1 MLLNGGAEPHSH
13 AWGLRRARQGARFQL
28 LMKLQGIFISV
39 ATPFNHRGE
48 IWPIKVEH
56 NVVKWNRTGVAGYVL
71 AGAACET
78 SSLSSEEQAR
88 MFDLV
93 SKYAAPDKLVV
104 AAADLPELIGIAKA
118 PGIVPGTLTE
128 KAPGGLCQSDAG
140 FASSL
145 AAGASGIVST
155 MANAAPYTMIS
166 IWEAHRTRDTEA
178 AADWQSRIAKAV
190 EMINGSNGIAALKY
204 AMDLNGYYGGPPR
217 LPLTV
222 LTPGEKQEVER
233 AFAGIKG

>member
-1 MLLNGGAEPHSH
+1 
-13 AWGLRRARQGARFQL
+13 
-28 LMKLQGIFISV
+28 MKLQGIFISV

-56 NVVKWNRTGVAGYVL
+56 NVAKWNRTGVAGYVVN
-71 AGAACET
+71 GAASENA
-78 SSLSSEEQAR
+78 SLSSEEQAS

-93 SKYAAPDKLVV
+93 TKYAEPEKLVI
-104 AAADLPELIGIAKA
+104 AAADLPELIA
-118 PGIVPGTLTE
+118 PGTLI
-128 KAPGGLCQSDAG
+128 KNAPGGLCQSDAD

-145 AAGASGIVST
+145 AAGAAGIVST
-155 MANAAPYTMIS
+155 IANAAPYTMIS

-178 AADWQSRIAKAV
+178 AADWQNRIAKAV
-190 EMINGSNGIAALKY
+190 EIINGPNGIAALKY

-222 LTPGEKQEVER
+222 LTPAEKQEVEW